1 MFDLALIL
9 SSLTPMKEKKAGTH
23 LQKNI
28 CVCVCVVKIQ
38 SDFWSNSIIAAVAA
52 KLRAKTRKSLQFK
65 ANSFPFN
72 PDVLHWHGAIFSAA
86 FY

>member
-9 SSLTPMKEKKAGTH
+9 SSLTLMKEKKAGRH

-28 CVCVCVVKIQ
+28 HVCVVKIQ
-38 SDFWSNSIIAAVAA
+38 SYFWSNSIIAAVAA
-52 KLRAKTRKSLQFK
+52 KLQAKTRKSLQFK

-72 PDVLHWHGAIFSAA
+72 PDVLHWHRAIFSAA
-86 FY
+86 IY